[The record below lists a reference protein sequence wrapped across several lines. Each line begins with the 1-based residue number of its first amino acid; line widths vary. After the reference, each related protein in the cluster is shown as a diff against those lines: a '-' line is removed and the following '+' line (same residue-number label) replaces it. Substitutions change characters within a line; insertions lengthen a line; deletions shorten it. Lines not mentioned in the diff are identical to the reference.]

1 MTTRATHSELP
12 PFESLVQR
20 HGHGLLRFC
29 VARLGADRGEDAFQE
44 TLLAALRA
52 YPDLRD
58 PAAAGGWLF
67 AIADRKVIDA
77 ARESAKV
84 GPATD
89 GDAIEDAAWHDS
101 AADGTLWAAVA
112 VLPRKQRAAVALRY
126 VADLSHGE
134 IATAMGTS
142 EAAAR
147 RNVHEG
153 LKQLRGSVER

>member
-1 MTTRATHSELP
+1 MNPRAPHVDLP
-12 PFESLVQR
+12 PFESLIELHAR
-20 HGHGLLRFC
+20 GLLRFC

-67 AIADRKVIDA
+67 AIADRKIIDA
-77 ARESAKV
+77 ARA
-84 GPATD
+84 GARQPAG
-89 GDAIEDAAWHDS
+89 GDAIDEVAEPWHDS
-101 AADGTLWAAVA
+101 APAGSLWNDVA
-112 VLPRKQRAAVALRY
+112 ELPAKQREAVALRY

-134 IATAMGTS
+134 IAAAMGIS

-153 LKQLRGSVER
+153 LKRLRGSVTR